1 LTSRGR
7 ARKSIAV
14 PANRPSFY
22 AAWRNGC
29 RAFSALRD
37 GATVPPERLLQNIWH
52 HQRIRR
58 EELRLT
64 NGRALRVLHPGFW
77 NHGAGPDFRDAVVQ
91 FDTDAPVTCDIE
103 LDLESRD
110 WHAHGHDCNANF
122 ANVRLHVIWHA
133 EPRRELPTLV
143 LKDFLDAPLA
153 ELALWLGSESAQK
166 FPDELLGQ
174 CASPLRDLSDARLE
188 QLLHEAALVRLQ
200 SKAADLH
207 ARARRS
213 GWEQALWEGL
223 FRALGYKQNV
233 WPMQRLGELRARVC
247 GGNPSALQ
255 LQARLLGLSG
265 LLPAD
270 ISRERPASDGYVRR
284 VWDHWWR
291 ERDAFSDCTLPKSVW
306 RLHDLRPANHPQRRL
321 ALAAHWWAEDK
332 AAARIEKWF
341 TAGAGRQPASSL
353 LEVLQAGDDEF
364 WSWHWTLR
372 SARMK
377 NPQPLLGETRVTDL
391 AVNVILP
398 WLWVRA
404 REGGNAALEREAE
417 ARYFAWPAA
426 EDNAVLRL
434 ARNRLLGG
442 RAAAKLRGAA
452 MQQGLLQIVR
462 DFCDHANALCAD
474 CKFPELVR
482 NWKVSGESN
491 HTSV

>member
-1 LTSRGR
+1 MS
-7 ARKSIAV
+7 A
-14 PANRPSFY
+14 PRPSFY

-37 GATVPPERLLQNIWH
+37 GTTVPPERLLQNIWH

-58 EELRLT
+58 DALRLT
-64 NGRALRVLHPGFW
+64 DGRGLRVLHPGFW

-91 FDTDAPVTCDIE
+91 FDTDVPFTCDIE
-103 LDLESRD
+103 LDLESRG
-110 WHAHGHDCNANF
+110 WKAHGHDRNATF
-122 ANVRLHVIWHA
+122 AKVRLHVVWRA
-133 EPRRELPTLV
+133 EPRHEMPTLE
-143 LKDFLDAPLA
+143 LEKFLDAPLA
-153 ELALWLGSESAQK
+153 ELALWLGGETAQH

-174 CASPLRDLSDARLE
+174 CASPLRDLSESRLE
-188 QLLHEAALVRLQ
+188 QLLNEAALVRLQ

-207 ARARRS
+207 ARARQS

-247 GGNPSALQ
+247 DGKPSTLQ
-255 LQARLLGLSG
+255 IQARLLGLSG

-270 ISRERPASDGYVRR
+270 ISRERPASDNHLRQI
-284 VWDHWWR
+284 WDHWWR
-291 ERDAFSDCTLPKSVW
+291 ERDAFSDCALPRSVW
-306 RLHDLRPANHPQRRL
+306 RLNGLRPANHPQRRL

-332 AAARIEKWF
+332 AVARIEKWF
-341 TAGAGRQPASSL
+341 ASGAPRPAESL
-353 LEVLQAGDDEF
+353 LDLLQAGDDGF

-372 SARMK
+372 SARMRS
-377 NPQPLLGETRVTDL
+377 PQPLLGETRVTDL
-391 AVNVILP
+391 AVNVVLP
-398 WLWVRA
+398 WLWARA
-404 REGGNAALEREAE
+404 REGGNAVLEREAE

-442 RAAAKLRGAA
+442 RGVAKLRGAA
-452 MQQGLLQIVR
+452 MQQGLMQIVR

-482 NWKVSGESN
+482 NWKAGGESN